1 MPHFV
6 IECSENV
13 LKSVSEEEVI
23 KQVHVVANASGLF
36 DERDIKVRMKP
47 FKTYL
52 VANTR
57 EDFIHVFSH
66 IMEGRTTAQ
75 KAALSKSIIEKLFS
89 IFPGVPNLAINI
101 SEFERATYFN
111 RKMLLEIIR

>member
-13 LKSVSEEEVI
+13 LESVSEEEI
-23 KQVHVVANASGLF
+23 IRQVHRVAHASGLF

-75 KAALSKSIIEKLFS
+75 KANLSKSIVVKLLS
-89 IFPGVPNLAINI
+89 MFPDVPNIAINI
-101 SEFERATYFN
+101 REFEKATYCN
-111 RKMLLEIIR
+111 RRML